1 MRRGEIFDVDACGDV
16 AHSEVSEGKDA
27 DLVDKNINEIGT
39 RVWCVT
45 VEFEKAAVVSLGEG
59 DAHLE
64 GMLHGLL
71 PLLFRGELLE
81 HARGFSLQFTK
92 NKVQKLI
99 GQELLQV

>member
-1 MRRGEIFDVDACGDV
+1 MRRGEIFDVDARGDV
-16 AHSEVSEGKDA
+16 AHSEVSERKDA

-45 VEFEKAAVVSLGEG
+45 VEFEKAAVVSLSEG